1 MAKTFS
7 GKSSAYHRYRLKT
20 HGIFYEG
27 ISLSFSNYVDIQ
39 VFKEQPISNKN
50 LLLIDG
56 HAAAYHCWFTS
67 YPNEV
72 LEGFMELLEDL
83 SIKYQADK
91 LVVAFDPLPPLFRH
105 LLYPSYKAGRPPA
118 PEEFIYEYEE
128 LRVHLAGEGFTS
140 VEVDGYEADDVL
152 GTLSTRATKSGFKT
166 TIATCDL
173 DLLQLVNEQVS
184 VELFSQYWPTRIFDV
199 EKTRSRFKGLCP
211 SQVPDYKALA
221 GDRLDNLPGVPG
233 IGDVT
238 ATALLHEKE
247 SVEGI
252 YKDIDSLKSI
262 PLRGIDRIVG
272 IISRN
277 KEQAYLMKKL
287 TTIICDVE
295 ITIDLDKCTN
305 PLLRAAEIIKN

>member
-1 MAKTFS
+1 M
-7 GKSSAYHRYRLKT
+7 
-20 HGIFYEG
+20 
-27 ISLSFSNYVDIQ
+27 
-39 VFKEQPISNKN
+39 
-50 LLLIDG
+50 
-56 HAAAYHCWFTS
+56 
-67 YPNEV
+67 
-72 LEGFMELLEDL
+72 
-83 SIKYQADK
+83 
-91 LVVAFDPLPPLFRH
+91 
-105 LLYPSYKAGRPPA
+105 
-118 PEEFIYEYEE
+118 
-128 LRVHLAGEGFTS
+128 
-140 VEVDGYEADDVL
+140 
-152 GTLSTRATKSGFKT
+152 
-166 TIATCDL
+166 
-173 DLLQLVNEQVS
+173 
-184 VELFSQYWPTRIFDV
+184 
-199 EKTRSRFKGLCP
+199 
-211 SQVPDYKALA
+211 PDYKALA